1 MRDDMQLRMSNFFQT
16 NPLLIRV
23 ETKACHGGC
32 KPTTKVIEE
41 VTDGYCF
48 LVRTLGYEF
57 K

>member
-1 MRDDMQLRMSNFFQT
+1 MEKQT

-23 ETKACHGGC
+23 ETKAGHGAC
-32 KPTTKVIEE
+32 KSTEKVIEE
-41 VTDGYCF
+41 VTDTLSF